1 MAKKRFS
8 EFSAKNKFCPKRFN
22 NDTMIPPAVLSRALL
37 GITRCGGAM
46 SEYTISSVKDSR
58 GVRAGDSSLAIARWR
73 EILSVE
79 RIPQYKPYAGDFVTV
94 VLY

>member
-1 MAKKRFS
+1 MQVSTFRIVY
-8 EFSAKNKFCPKRFN
+8 
-22 NDTMIPPAVLSRALL
+22 DTAGCTVTAPRRYNPMRGAL
-37 GITRCGGAM
+37 
-46 SEYTISSVKDSR
+46 SEYTRSSVKDSR